1 MKSIE
6 ELWSSDTSYLQ
17 SLVVLITASHRGGW
31 EGTVSFILRL
41 RPAPPQQINLGTTI
55 HHEMTWSNVQEN
67 QVGRFSWGTAFSANS
82 SSFTFW
88 FSLSSKGIHWSAGL
102 AYHGLSLVMA
112 GNVAPSAVAKGLR
125 IVHDSAVSTQADFL
139 GANAVPH
146 AYVRQCAPLW
156 HQLTNVWLSHTVTL
170 ELFRHQLNS
179 PQSWP
184 AREWPWHGGFL
195 SLPLQ
200 SGSLFW
206 TFWRTA
212 ACGVKILPMRVEA
225 WLDRWIYPFT
235 HAVFGIIQSIAATH
249 SHTTKLSI
257 FSSRM
262 RRNGSSI
269 MYLSL
274 SLSLTILNSHSVT
287 QCSNVPLPWPFLPP
301 LSVQPEHARA
311 AHSTVSLSTFSP
323 CSIWNSSPFLT
334 ERWNLS
340 SCQVI
345 VRWF

>member
-1 MKSIE
+1 MCKKIKSKDSVEGRLSPPIRV
-6 ELWSSDTSYLQ
+6 LSPSD
-17 SLVVLITASHRGGW
+17 
-31 EGTVSFILRL
+31 
-41 RPAPPQQINLGTTI
+41 
-55 HHEMTWSNVQEN
+55 
-67 QVGRFSWGTAFSANS
+67 
-82 SSFTFW
+82 
-88 FSLSSKGIHWSAGL
+88 L
-102 AYHGLSLVMA
+102 AWA
-112 GNVAPSAVAKGLR
+112 AKGFTGLLALLIMDYPWSWLEMLHR
-125 IVHDSAVSTQADFL
+125 LQLQRAQNRSWQRCIYSGRLFASKCSSACICSTM
-139 GANAVPH
+139 
-146 AYVRQCAPLW
+146 CAFVTPVD
-156 HQLTNVWLSHTVTL
+156 QRDVWLSHTVTL

-225 WLDRWIYPFT
+225 WLDRWIYSFT
-235 HAVFGIIQSIAATH
+235 HAVFGIIKSIAATH

-269 MYLSL
+269 MYLPL

-301 LSVQPEHARA
+301 LSVQPEHEPHTPHTQLFSQYVQPLLHLELLSWLKGETCPAVR
-311 AHSTVSLSTFSP
+311 SL
-323 CSIWNSSPFLT
+323 
-334 ERWNLS
+334 
-340 SCQVI
+340 
-345 VRWF
+345 

>member
-1 MKSIE
+1 MI
-6 ELWSSDTSYLQ
+6 
-17 SLVVLITASHRGGW
+17 
-31 EGTVSFILRL
+31 
-41 RPAPPQQINLGTTI
+41 
-55 HHEMTWSNVQEN
+55 SNVQEN
-67 QVGRFSWGTAFSANS
+67 QVERFSWGTAFSANS

-112 GNVAPSAVAKGLR
+112 GNVAPSAVAKGSESFVTALYLLR
-125 IVHDSAVSTQADFL
+125 QTFCEQMQFRMHMFD
-139 GANAVPH
+139 N
-146 AYVRQCAPLW
+146 VRLCDTSWPTW
-156 HQLTNVWLSHTVTL
+156 RVTFTYTVTL

-179 PQSWP
+179 PQS
-184 AREWPWHGGFL
+184 WPWHGGFL

-235 HAVFGIIQSIAATH
+235 HAVFGIIKSIAATH

-274 SLSLTILNSHSVT
+274 SLSLSLIHT
-287 QCSNVPLPWPFLPP
+287 QW
-301 LSVQPEHARA
+301 LSVQTFRCLGLFFRLFLFNLNTNRTHR
-311 AHSTVSLSTFSP
+311 TLNCSLNTFSP

-345 VRWF
+345 VRSF